1 MADRAGII
9 NVDSGG
15 IVSIPN
21 ALVEVSPGV
30 WKLQAAAPGYVE
42 ATRRI
47 DTSAPLTG
55 GGDLSANRTLSIPA
69 ATGTADG
76 YMTST
81 QAALVNGATA
91 IDTASTLM
99 LRDANQTTAIGALQ
113 VDTAPAAA
121 ITGGV
126 GKVLWNNQDGT
137 LEFQLKGGNVTL
149 QIGEEQVI
157 RVVNKTGVDIGDGVA
172 VYLSGAQGQRP
183 KVALAKADSDITSA
197 TTIGITTEA
206 IAKNAEGFVT
216 VAGLVHKIDMGTAAE
231 GDVIYLSPTT
241 AGAFT
246 PTKPVAPQHLV
257 TLGMCV
263 VAGTQGTMLV
273 TVQNGYELEELHNVL
288 ISGVDF
294 HASTRPPTTTVRFAA
309 GTRLA
314 RANSEI
320 GRAHV

>member
-1 MADRAGII
+1 MCSSD
-9 NVDSGG
+9 
-15 IVSIPN
+15 
-21 ALVEVSPGV
+21 LPGV
-30 WKLQAAAPGYVE
+30 WQLQAAAPGYVE

-157 RVVNKTGVDIGDGVA
+157 RVVNKTGVDIGDGVRLDA
-172 VYLSGAQGQRP
+172 WMMKPPGFDATKKYPVLFYVYGEPWDQ
-183 KVALAKADSDITSA
+183 
-197 TTIGITTEA
+197 
-206 IAKNAEGFVT
+206 
-216 VAGLVHKIDMGTAAE
+216 
-231 GDVIYLSPTT
+231 
-241 AGAFT
+241 
-246 PTKPVAPQHLV
+246 
-257 TLGMCV
+257 
-263 VAGTQGTMLV
+263 
-273 TVQNGYELEELHNVL
+273 
-288 ISGVDF
+288 
-294 HASTRPPTTTVRFAA
+294 TVRTPGA
-309 GTRLA
+309 A
-314 RANSEI
+314 RAGS
-320 GRAHV
+320 GT

>member
-157 RVVNKTGVDIGDGVA
+157 RVVNKTGVDIGDV
-172 VYLSGAQGQRP
+172 
-183 KVALAKADSDITSA
+183 
-197 TTIGITTEA
+197 
-206 IAKNAEGFVT
+206 
-216 VAGLVHKIDMGTAAE
+216 
-231 GDVIYLSPTT
+231 
-241 AGAFT
+241 
-246 PTKPVAPQHLV
+246 PVV
-257 TLGMCV
+257 RLGHC
-263 VAGTQGTMLV
+263 
-273 TVQNGYELEELHNVL
+273 Y
-288 ISGVDF
+288 
-294 HASTRPPTTTVRFAA
+294 RCY
-309 GTRLA
+309 
-314 RANSEI
+314 
-320 GRAHV
+320 